1 MQHKWKN
8 KGNTFSILTVL
19 RITYEIL
26 NSASR
31 LFLKTYFNFRTNLL
45 IRV

>member
-26 NSASR
+26 NSDS
-31 LFLKTYFNFRTNLL
+31 TEIVL
-45 IRV
+45 ILISSFVPTC